1 MYTFKSEFN
10 NSKLVFILK
19 GNSLSPQSETPL
31 KEILNSDKINYMTI
45 SLKSNIEE
53 NQNNHDLNNLSLKT
67 NKEVFNSEEFMEM
80 EKNAIDDY
88 IKIFKKIQL
97 ILFL

>member
-31 KEILNSDKINYMTI
+31 KEILNSDKVNYMTI
-45 SLKSNIEE
+45 SLKSNIQE
-53 NQNNHDLNNLSLKT
+53 NQNNNDKNNLSLKT
-67 NKEVFNSEEFMEM
+67 NKEV
-80 EKNAIDDY
+80 
-88 IKIFKKIQL
+88 L
-97 ILFL
+97 ILKNLWKWKKMQ